1 MSGEVIKWAALLP
14 DQRDALVHEKVMG
27 HKERAICRSEQ
38 RYGYDDGD
46 WECGECGATGQWN
59 NAMVGDHY
67 QPIPHY
73 TQSLD
78 AAWLVM
84 EHFDELVLVVHVKPR
99 WHCTLHK
106 DEAPSGNATMK
117 TPQEAICVAALRAA
131 GITVDESE
139 KTDG

>member
-84 EHFDELVLVVHVKPR
+84 EHFDELVYNVELADSDHQPL
-99 WHCTLHK
+99 HCSIVQLHHIRH
-106 DEAPSGNATMK
+106 
-117 TPQEAICVAALRAA
+117 TPN
-131 GITVDESE
+131 
-139 KTDG
+139 